1 MELDPDLRSIQEV
14 RSLLRSAD
22 EARKRFGA
30 FDQADVDRVVA
41 SMSDAAF
48 AAARELAEDAVKET
62 GFGRVEDKVIKN
74 TFAARN
80 VWESIRSVR
89 TVGAIRE
96 DKALGTVEIAVPMG
110 IVAGIIPTTNPT
122 STTIFKAL
130 ISVKGRNAI
139 VFSPHPS
146 AKRCIGKAADIL
158 HDAAI
163 RAGAP
168 PGIVGCLANPTMEAT
183 TELMR
188 HPLTAVILATGGHA
202 LVKAAYSSGKPA
214 YGVGPGNVP
223 AFIERTAD
231 VPKAVEMVLAG
242 KCFDNGTIC
251 ASEQSLVADAPVA
264 AEVRRQMARFGAHL
278 CTPEEK
284 KLLEKAMVVRGG
296 LNPAVVGRPPHVIA
310 GMAGFKVPEATTA
323 LVAELTAV
331 GPEEPLCIEKLSPV
345 LGLYTADGWR
355 EGCELCIKLLNY
367 GGLGHSMS
375 IHSRDEEI
383 IRMFA
388 VEKPAS
394 RILANTPS
402 THGAIGYST
411 GLAPSLT
418 LGCGAWG
425 GNITSDNVTAL
436 HLVHI
441 KRLAYGIRPVE
452 FPRGL
457 QAGGGAERPTGAP
470 SPAPVLPREPVSV
483 YIPAV
488 GPQVSSVVLP
498 PPASS
503 SPVSSTPSVNPAPAP
518 ATPAASG
525 SPAAVSPASPELAG
539 PVDRQVVR
547 DLVES
552 ALRGLI
558 QDQQGNAPAKDST
571 AAKDDP
577 RASLY

>member
-22 EARKRFGA
+22 EARKRFTA

-89 TVGAIRE
+89 SVGVIRE
-96 DKALGTVEIAVPMG
+96 DKTLGIVEIAVPMG
-110 IVAGIIPTTNPT
+110 IVAGIVPTTNPT
-122 STTIFKAL
+122 STTIFKTL
-130 ISVKGRNAI
+130 ISLKGRNAI

-146 AKRCIGKAADIL
+146 AKKCIGKAADIL

-231 VPKAVEMVLAG
+231 VPKAVEMVMAG

-251 ASEQSLVADAPVA
+251 ASEQSIVADAPVA
-264 AEVRRQMARFGAHL
+264 AEVRRQLARFGAHL
-278 CTPEEK
+278 CSPEEK
-284 KLLEKAMVVRGG
+284 KLLEKAMVVRGN
-296 LNPAVVGRPPHVIA
+296 LNPAVVGRSPHVIA
-310 GMAGFKVPEATTA
+310 GMAGFRVPEETTA
-323 LVAELTAV
+323 LVVELTAV

-355 EGCELCIKLLNY
+355 EGCELCIRLLNH
-367 GGLGHSMS
+367 GGLGHSMA

-441 KRLAYGIRPVE
+441 KRLAFGVRPVE

-457 QAGGGAERPTGAP
+457 QAGGAPNRP
-470 SPAPVLPREPVSV
+470 
-483 YIPAV
+483 PAV
-488 GPQVSSVVLP
+488 GAPVTP
-498 PPASS
+498 PTREPASVFI
-503 SPVSSTPSVNPAPAP
+503 P
-518 ATPAASG
+518 
-525 SPAAVSPASPELAG
+525 AVSPAVAATPPARPATSEPSPGPSPFSPPASAPAAAG
-539 PVDRQVVR
+539 PVDRQAVR
-547 DLVES
+547 DLVAS
-552 ALRGLI
+552 ALRGII
-558 QDQQGNAPAKDST
+558 QEQTESVPPRESAPTAKEEE
-571 AAKDDP
+571 KK
-577 RASLY
+577 SLY